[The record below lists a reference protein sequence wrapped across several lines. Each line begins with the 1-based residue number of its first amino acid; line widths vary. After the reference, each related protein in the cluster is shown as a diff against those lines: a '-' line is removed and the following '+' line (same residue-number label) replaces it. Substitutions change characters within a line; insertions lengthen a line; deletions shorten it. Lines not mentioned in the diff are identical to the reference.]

1 MVRYT
6 AQSSFILRQVVICV
20 TSVAVSTFGC
30 LLDEQSI
37 ADNKNL
43 TCFVHATLTMLV
55 AMISNRDVSPG
66 FLTITF
72 LPALAFSFVAA
83 TFMPFVLIG
92 LYRVAAPIC
101 FVMFLVLWFWDR
113 RFEHDSRLIERSS

>member
-6 AQSSFILRQVVICV
+6 AQSTFILRQVVVCV

-72 LPALAFSFVAA
+72 LPALAFSFVCRYFHAFRSDR
-83 TFMPFVLIG
+83 TLQSRGTDLLRDVSRPVVLG
-92 LYRVAAPIC
+92 PS
-101 FVMFLVLWFWDR
+101 F
-113 RFEHDSRLIERSS
+113 